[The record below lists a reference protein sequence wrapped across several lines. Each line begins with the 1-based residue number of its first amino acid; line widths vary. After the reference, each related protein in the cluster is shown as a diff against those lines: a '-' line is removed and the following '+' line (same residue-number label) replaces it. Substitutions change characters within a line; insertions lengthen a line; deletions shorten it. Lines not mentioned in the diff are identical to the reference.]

1 MGQSEYPFMNNNKRR
16 QMPELAHRRTGR
28 RAGSREQGAVLV
40 VGLIILIVLTLLG
53 VQAMRSNVSQER
65 MASNMRERNVA
76 FQAAEAAL
84 RVGEAT
90 GPFDGSGVDLV
101 DPANWAAGEETDT
114 LDDFDDGLASDP
126 VYHVGPPQYVRIGIS
141 IPPEFRFIYPISS
154 RGEGGQAGS
163 IVVLQSGFEPAN

>member
-1 MGQSEYPFMNNNKRR
+1 VILMKPRKHHRLSLLRGRSGPSRSPLR
-16 QMPELAHRRTGR
+16 Q
-28 RAGSREQGAVLV
+28 QGAGLV
-40 VGLIILIVLTLLG
+40 VGLIILVVLTLLG

-90 GPFDGSGVDLV
+90 GPFDGSGVGLA
-101 DPANWAAGEETDT
+101 DPLNWAAGEETGT
-114 LDDFDDGLASDP
+114 LADFDDGLATDP
-126 VYHVGPPQYVRIGIS
+126 MFHVGPPQYVRVGIT
-141 IPPEFRFIYPISS
+141 IPPEYRLIYPIAS

>member
-1 MGQSEYPFMNNNKRR
+1 MKSRKHVHLSNSRGAERHTRSLVR
-16 QMPELAHRRTGR
+16 Q
-28 RAGSREQGAVLV
+28 QGAVLV
-40 VGLIILIVLTLLG
+40 VGLIILVVLTLLG

-90 GPFDGSGVDLV
+90 GPFDNSGVDLV
-101 DPANWAAGEETDT
+101 DPLNWAAGEETGT
-114 LDDFDDGLASDP
+114 LANFDDGLSEDP
-126 VYHVGPPQYVRIGIS
+126 MFHVGPPQYVRVGITL
-141 IPPEFRFIYPISS
+141 PAVNRYIYPISA

-163 IVVLQSGFEPAN
+163 IVVLQSGFEPSN